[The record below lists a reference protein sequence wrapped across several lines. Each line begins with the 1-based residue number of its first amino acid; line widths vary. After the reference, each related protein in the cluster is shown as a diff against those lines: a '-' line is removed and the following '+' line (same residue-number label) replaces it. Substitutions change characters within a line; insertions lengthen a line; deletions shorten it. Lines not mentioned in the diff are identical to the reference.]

1 MHILPART
9 MQVYFQKVS
18 FKNGLVN
25 HCRRKKIIEN
35 GTKMFVKNVQECLV
49 IKHKVNAEKMFRKSY
64 HDYCTSLTVVIFIMS
79 CCDVI
84 IMKK

>member
-1 MHILPART
+1 
-9 MQVYFQKVS
+9 
-18 FKNGLVN
+18 
-25 HCRRKKIIEN
+25 
-35 GTKMFVKNVQECLV
+35 MFVKNVQECLV